1 MNIEDSWDW
10 VEQELKKIQTELPAD
25 NNMMQ
30 VVDAISVADFWKRR
44 YDEERMLWERKLE
57 LKEDEKK
64 GMQEKAMTHEMAIKE
79 LDWKLRELENRWN
92 QEKLLL
98 EDRLHTREQGIG
110 YEASRQEY
118 ETRLHGTRI
127 PGAPL
132 PGMPEPSRG
141 GVAAPWPQAQTQQEV
156 AAPQTSR
163 QVKEMEEILRKTEE
177 EARQR
182 LSHLENEKQEVLK
195 AMQEKEKV
203 FSSERSQWEKLEK
216 EIGSMSGQMNAR
228 LTGLKEREEEHF
240 AILED
245 LARGFAHRV
254 RNYLGIM
261 SGTIQL
267 SMSNFKME
275 PDLEEQLKVVDQNVQ
290 DMLGSIEE
298 FLQLAR
304 VPQMNMKTLSVNSLF
319 DNALLA
325 ADSRLK
331 TQNISVL
338 KKYGQDIPDIPID
351 EKLMAGAMANLL
363 ENAMDAMPQGG
374 QLSLTTGYDKDKNQ
388 IFMKMADTGIGVGE
402 THLKKIFQPYFTS
415 KKGRKGLGLTA
426 AKRAVDLHRGSLTLE
441 SVKDKG
447 ATVIITMTPEQGGK

>member
-1 MNIEDSWDW
+1 MDIDDSWDW

-25 NNMMQ
+25 NGMMQ

-64 GMQEKAMTHEMAIKE
+64 NMQEKAATHEMAIKE

-98 EDRLHTREQGIG
+98 EDRLHAREEGINF
-110 YEASRQEY
+110 EASRQEY
-118 ETRLHGTRI
+118 ETRLRGRPPQGT
-127 PGAPL
+127 ADASPL
-132 PGMPEPSRG
+132 AVAVPHV
-141 GVAAPWPQAQTQQEV
+141 VAAPSGAFNPQA
-156 AAPQTSR
+156 AR
-163 QVKEMEEILRKTEE
+163 QLKEMEDILRKTEDE
-177 EARQR
+177 SRQR
-182 LSHLENEKQEVLK
+182 LSQLEADKQEVLK

-203 FSSERSQWEKLEK
+203 FSAERGQWEKLEK

-228 LTGLKEREEEHF
+228 LAGLKEREEEHF
-240 AILED
+240 SILED

-275 PDLEEQLKVVDQNVQ
+275 PDLEEQMKVVDQNIQ

-304 VPQMNMKTLSVNSLF
+304 VPQMNMKPQQANAVL

-325 ADSRLK
+325 QDAKLK
-331 TQNISVL
+331 SQNISVV
-338 KKYGQDIPDIPID
+338 KKYTQDAPGISVD
-351 EKLMAGAMANLL
+351 EKLLGGALANLF
-363 ENAMDAMPQGG
+363 ENAIDAMPQGG
-374 QLSLTTGYDKDKNQ
+374 QLTLITEYDKEKNLVVLK
-388 IFMKMADTGIGVGE
+388 ISDTGVGIGE
-402 THLKKIFQPYFTS
+402 NHIKKIFQPYFTS
-415 KKGRKGLGLTA
+415 RKGRKGLGLTS
-426 AKRAVDLHRGSLTLE
+426 AKRAVDLHRGSLAIE

-447 ATVIITMTPEQGGK
+447 ATVTITLIPEPQGGK

>member
-10 VEQELKKIQTELPAD
+10 VEQELKKIQAELPAD

-98 EDRLHTREQGIG
+98 EERLHTREEGINF
-110 YEASRQEY
+110 EASRQEY
-118 ETRLHGTRI
+118 ETRLRGQHITGRPMPGI
-127 PGAPL
+127 PEA
-132 PGMPEPSRG
+132 SQ
-141 GVAAPWPQAQTQQEV
+141 AAAFPAQREAFNPQS
-156 AAPQTSR
+156 SR
-163 QVKEMEEILRKTEE
+163 QLKEMEEILQKTEAE
-177 EARQR
+177 SRSR
-182 LSHLENEKQEVLK
+182 LAQLENEKQEVLK
-195 AMQEKEKV
+195 AMKEKETV
-203 FSSERSQWEKLEK
+203 FASERSQWEKLEK
-216 EIGSMSGQMNAR
+216 EIGSMSGQMNTR

-267 SMSNFKME
+267 SLSNFKME

-304 VPQMNMKTLSVNSLF
+304 VPQMNMKALNVNSLL
-319 DNALLA
+319 DNALMA
-325 ADSRLK
+325 QDSRLK

-338 KKYGQDIPDIPID
+338 KKYAQDIPELAID
-351 EKLMAGAMANLL
+351 EKLMGGALANLF

-374 QLSLTTGYDKDKNQ
+374 QLALTTLYDKEKNL
-388 IFMKMADTGIGVGE
+388 ITIKMSDTGIGVGE
-402 THLKKIFQPYFTS
+402 SHIKKIFQPYFTS

-447 ATVIITMTPEQGGK
+447 ATVTISLIPDLGNK